1 MMRENKVKRI
11 LFLHS
16 RNDLLGEITA
26 CTQNA
31 RKITLHCSNFKEIDS
46 KCLVRTKEMLSLEDW
61 LVQHFFSLRDKNV
74 TIEVYDYNSINQKN
88 VVKNNQETGC
98 RNIKIYNKQSDTS
111 SILFNFVRQLNDGKD
126 IDNLSK
132 AISKF
137 LKQKDSFEALKT
149 CIKNDLQKPIIE
161 KLPDF
166 KEIEFFGGQKKC
178 EESLQLAFDNL
189 IQDIT
194 KIYEE
199 GDAQTYKEIVNF
211 FFSIINIFDIKKIFS
226 KSNLAS
232 LAIDTLFEGSKTL
245 GNILEWAD
253 SKYAFAISNSVIKL
267 FVQDIAPIIFLFENH
282 ILHHTLIIDD
292 RILIELSGFKYDI
305 DESRAYMKQ
314 NLALLIELEQESL
327 ADVQNINLS
336 CVYKN
341 EKLQICGKEGI
352 VNYLSAQMTSNNRLV
367 FIESPYF
374 NSSQLVQ
381 LMKNEQKSEIES
393 PSAQGY
399 NYLIIN
405 NAPYKHN
412 AGLNH
417 KLLEELGNTISYG
430 DENKKEIKSD
440 SLSSNPK
447 KDYDTTID
455 YSKYKITIKDEITKP
470 YVVSLSPFVFVSQKE
485 YNDYETA
492 KKNLDR
498 LSSNLFSEDMGLIK
512 QYYDF
517 KEKNRDKILNFNFI
531 EHFFQQEN
539 NKTYFLKQEKKY
551 FKESIECLQNYIDS
565 ITQVSV
571 TYEYNYYDGYEIPM
585 RETKL
590 EPKKNYS
597 VLEVLLLT
605 LTYYVIKNFYT
616 SIKTD
621 TQKWWHFISKY
632 ECIEIDKESLRILPY
647 ESFLVLEDS
656 KSKIPLCF
664 SEQRKEELLKNNKE
678 IFCVEEFVDEL
689 ENQEDTDEI
698 DVDKILK
705 EFFNEED
712 SDSKSEFGSLD
723 ETNQGSLENLET
735 LENKLQELEEE
746 LQKKKPKEN
755 LKTSESLQVMIEH
768 FITSFF
774 PFASLFFN
782 LSPFNLSKKLVK
794 LLVSYKIKHLR
805 EVLFGE
811 LGLAYLAYILYN
823 HDMKIHIQT
832 YKRNRTLERKF
843 ERLKKKSF
851 IQAVKQVQNSV
862 VTISQK
868 DHIKDL
874 KQIKGQDLKYYKNIF
889 LKDYAKDTIK
899 SFFKSLP
906 QAVGLNIFNQLF
918 ITHYEKSKKEFER
931 LKFTKFSYKY
941 HPPYVLKRQNEGVFY
956 PMLVNNTFLS
966 FNFINMIIGGRLR
979 TGAFGDIDS
988 LFYCYEDIK
997 TTNTRNY
1004 LLNKLLAYLC
1014 LDELRGMN
1022 DALIPLNDIE
1032 FFNTRAYTQDLPT
1045 RPRFLKLKHD
1055 EGEFQAPPN
1064 ASEQIKANIA
1074 EFNKKM
1080 QRINQ
1085 DERKQ
1090 ALYKEYK
1097 DRENRSA
1104 NNEERGEM
1112 QASASAIDAYHIAI
1126 NYLDDV
1132 YMDCFNTN
1140 LKDNTPNLQKHREFL
1155 KALNVIGENNIKA
1168 LYVGVG
1174 EKNNEE
1180 QNPNSSRVTSKRRE
1194 KASDS
1199 SVNAEN
1205 NEKKRPKFIGRLA
1218 TTIIMKDGLHI
1229 G

>member
-16 RNDLLGEITA
+16 RNDLLREITA
-26 CTQNA
+26 CTQKA

-46 KCLVRTKEMLSLEDW
+46 KCLIRTKEMLSLEDW

-88 VVKNNQETGC
+88 VVKNDQERDC
-98 RNIKIYNKQSDTS
+98 RNIKIYNKQNDTS
-111 SILFNFVRQLNDGKD
+111 NILFNFVRQLNDGED

-137 LKQKDSFEALKT
+137 LKQGDSFEKLKS
-149 CIKNDLQKPIIE
+149 CIENNLQKPIIE

-253 SKYAFAISNSVIKL
+253 SKYSFAISNSVIKL
-267 FVQDIAPIIFLFENH
+267 FVQDIAPIIFLFENR

-292 RILIELSGFKYDI
+292 KILIELSGFKYDI

-327 ADVQNINLS
+327 ANVQDINLS

-352 VNYLSAQMTSNNRLV
+352 VNYLSAQMTSNNNRLV

-399 NYLIIN
+399 NYLIIS

-430 DENKKEIKSD
+430 DENKKKIKSD

-447 KDYDTTID
+447 DYDATID
-455 YSKYKITIKDEITKP
+455 YSKYKINIKDEITKP

-492 KKNLDR
+492 KERLDE
-498 LSSNLFSEDMGLIK
+498 LHSNLVSENRDIIE

-517 KEKNRDKILNFNFI
+517 EEKNRDKILNFNFI
-531 EHFFQQEN
+531 ERFFQQEN
-539 NKTYFLKQEKKY
+539 NKTYFLEQEKKY
-551 FKESIECLQNYIDS
+551 FKESIECLQGYIDS
-565 ITQVSV
+565 ITQVLV
-571 TYEYNYYDGYEIPM
+571 TS
-585 RETKL
+585 KL

-597 VLEVLLLT
+597 ALEVLLLA
-605 LTYYVIKNFYT
+605 LTYYVIKNFFT

-621 TQKWWHFISKY
+621 TQKWWNFISKY

-656 KSKIPLCF
+656 KNKIPLCF

-712 SDSKSEFGSLD
+712 FNSKSESESLD
-723 ETNQGSLENLET
+723 KINQGSLENLET

-746 LQKKKPKEN
+746 LQKKKPKED

-805 EVLFGE
+805 EVLFEE

-832 YKRNRTLERKF
+832 YRRNRTLERKF

-862 VTISQK
+862 VTISPK
-868 DHIKDL
+868 DHVKNL
-874 KQIKGQDLKYYKNIF
+874 KEIKGQDLKYYKNIF
-889 LKDYAKDTIK
+889 LKDYTKDTIK
-899 SFFKSLP
+899 SFFKSIP

-918 ITHYEKSKKEFER
+918 IAHYEKSKKEFER

-941 HPPYVLKRQNEGVFY
+941 HPPYVLKRRNEGVFY

-1022 DALIPLNDIE
+1022 DTLIPLNDIE

-1045 RPRFLKLKHD
+1045 RPRFLKLQHK
-1055 EGEFQAPPN
+1055 EGEFKASPN
-1064 ASEQIKANIA
+1064 ANEQTKANIA
-1074 EFNKKM
+1074 KFNQQLQEINANKM
-1080 QRINQ
+1080 R
-1085 DERKQ
+1085 DT
-1090 ALYKEYK
+1090 LYKEYK
-1097 DRENRSA
+1097 DKEL
-1104 NNEERGEM
+1104 EGIE
-1112 QASASAIDAYHIAI
+1112 AIDAYHIAM

-1168 LYVGVG
+1168 LYVGVKEENENQTNTKNKG
-1174 EKNNEE
+1174 YSKNRTQTGTDNITKEKQKE
-1180 QNPNSSRVTSKRRE
+1180 S
-1194 KASDS
+1194 
-1199 SVNAEN
+1199 
-1205 NEKKRPKFIGRLA
+1205 RPKLIGRLA
-1218 TTIIMKDGLHI
+1218 TTIIMKNGLHI

>member
-1 MMRENKVKRI
+1 MMKENNVKRI
-11 LFLHS
+11 LFLHN
-16 RNDLLGEITA
+16 RNDLLREITA
-26 CTQNA
+26 YTQNA
-31 RKITLHCSNFKEIDS
+31 KKIALYCSNFKEIDA
-46 KCLVRTKEMLSLEDW
+46 KCLIRTKERLSLEDW
-61 LVQHFFSLRDKNV
+61 LVQHFFSLRDKEV

-88 VVKNNQETGC
+88 IVKNNQERDCG
-98 RNIKIYNKQSDTS
+98 NIKIYNKQNDTS
-111 SILFNFVRQLNDGKD
+111 SILFNFVKQLNGGKD

-137 LKQKDSFEALKT
+137 IKQKDSFEKLKS
-149 CIKNDLQKPIIE
+149 CIENNLQKPIIE
-161 KLPDF
+161 KLSDF
-166 KEIEFFGGQKKC
+166 KETEFFGGQGKYK
-178 EESLQLAFDNL
+178 ESLQFAFDNL
-189 IQDIT
+189 IQDIRN
-194 KIYEE
+194 IYEE
-199 GDAQTYKEIVNF
+199 GNAQTYKEIVNF
-211 FFSIINIFDIKKIFS
+211 FFSIFNIFDIKKIAS
-226 KSNLAS
+226 KGNLVF

-253 SKYAFAISNSVIKL
+253 SKYSFAISNSIIKL
-267 FVQDIAPIIFLFENH
+267 FVQDIAPIIFLFENR
-282 ILHHTLIIDD
+282 ILNYTLIIDNK
-292 RILIELSGFKYDI
+292 ILIELSGFKHDI
-305 DESRAYMKQ
+305 ESSAYIKQ
-314 NLALLIELEQESL
+314 NLALLIELKQESL
-327 ADVQNINLS
+327 TNVEGINLS
-336 CVYKN
+336 CVCEN
-341 EKLQICGKEGI
+341 EKLQICGKDSI
-352 VNYLSAQMTSNNRLV
+352 TNHLSAQMTSNNNRLV

-381 LMKNEQKSEIES
+381 LMKNEQKSEIKA

-399 NYLIIN
+399 NYLIIS

-430 DENKKEIKSD
+430 DENKKEVKSD
-440 SLSSNPK
+440 TLFTNPK
-447 KDYDTTID
+447 KDYDETID
-455 YSKYKITIKDEITKP
+455 YSKYKITIKDEISKP
-470 YVVSLSPFVFVSQKE
+470 YVVSLSPFVFVPQKE
-485 YNDYETA
+485 YNDY
-492 KKNLDR
+492 KNTKEHLDS
-498 LSSNLFSEDMGLIK
+498 LNYGFYPQDKNQIEDYHK
-512 QYYDF
+512 F
-517 KEKNRDKILNFNFI
+517 ERENRDKILNFNFI

-539 NKTYFLKQEKKY
+539 NKTYFLEQEKKY
-551 FKESIECLQNYIDS
+551 FKESIECLQSYIDS
-565 ITQVSV
+565 ITQVLV

-597 VLEVLLLT
+597 VLEVLLLA

-621 TQKWWHFISKY
+621 TQKWWNFISKY

-664 SEQRKEELLKNNKE
+664 SKQRKNELLKNNE
-678 IFCVEEFVDEL
+678 EVFCIEEFVEEL
-689 ENQEDTDEI
+689 ENQKDTDKINVDEI
-698 DVDKILK
+698 LE

-723 ETNQGSLENLET
+723 ETNQGSLENLKT
-735 LENKLQELEEE
+735 LETKLQDLEKD
-746 LQKKKPKEN
+746 LQKEQTN
-755 LKTSESLQVMIEH
+755 TRLKASESLQVIIEH
-768 FITSFF
+768 FIVSFF

-782 LSPFNLSKKLVK
+782 LSPFNISKALVK
-794 LLVSYKIKHLR
+794 LLFSYKIKHLR

-823 HDMKIHIQT
+823 HDMKIYTQT
-832 YKRNRTLERKF
+832 YEKNRTLKRRF

-851 IQAVKQVQNSV
+851 VQAVKQVQNSI

-868 DHIKDL
+868 DHIKDF

-889 LKDYAKDTIK
+889 LKDYTKDTIK

-906 QAVGLNIFNQLF
+906 QAVGMNIFNQLF

-1022 DALIPLNDIE
+1022 DTLTPLNDIE

-1045 RPRFLKLKHD
+1045 RPRLLKLQHK
-1055 EGEFQAPPN
+1055 EGEFKAPPN

-1074 EFNKKM
+1074 EFNQKM
-1080 QRINQ
+1080 QSING

-1140 LKDNTPNLQKHREFL
+1140 LKDNTPNLKKHREFL
-1155 KALNVIGENNIKA
+1155 RALNIIGENNIKA
-1168 LYVGVG
+1168 MYVGINQ
-1174 EKNNEE
+1174 KKDDKQKPSNSLQLDNE
-1180 QNPNSSRVTSKRRE
+1180 
-1194 KASDS
+1194 D
-1199 SVNAEN
+1199 
-1205 NEKKRPKFIGRLA
+1205 EKKQEQDKKETRPKFIGRLA
-1218 TTIIMKDGLHI
+1218 TTIIMKDGLWI